1 VDREIAAQKE
11 DKADHAPTPA
21 AKKAAAPPVHKTG
34 FAAVVLPQPAVP
46 VKAASTSLKPL
57 MMLKPSTS
65 SVMEEDFHQPTIRQL
80 SSVHMIT
87 HEGDIIAEKLKQA
100 GRLKLLAAE
109 QESQVLVQA
118 IKLEEAKQV
127 AQRDLVRQQSLLNDE
142 KDGIRL

>member
-11 DKADHAPTPA
+11 DKTDHAPTPA
-21 AKKAAAPPVHKTG
+21 KKVAAPPKTS

-46 VKAASTSLKPL
+46 IKAASTSLKPL
-57 MMLKPSTS
+57 MLKPSTS
-65 SVMEEDFHQPTIRQL
+65 SVLEEDFHQPTIRQL

-87 HEGDIIAEKLKQA
+87 HEGDVIAEKLKQA

-109 QESQVLVQA
+109 QESQMLVQA

>member
-1 VDREIAAQKE
+1 MDREIAAQKE
-11 DKADHAPTPA
+11 DKTDHAPTPA
-21 AKKAAAPPVHKTG
+21 KKVAALPKTS

-46 VKAASTSLKPL
+46 IKAASTSLKPL
-57 MMLKPSTS
+57 MLKPSTS
-65 SVMEEDFHQPTIRQL
+65 SVLEEDFHQPTIRQL

-109 QESQVLVQA
+109 QESQMLVQA

>member
-1 VDREIAAQKE
+1 MDREIAAQKE
-11 DKADHAPTPA
+11 DKTDHAPTP
-21 AKKAAAPPVHKTG
+21 AKKAAAPPKTG

-46 VKAASTSLKPL
+46 IKAASTSLKPL
-57 MMLKPSTS
+57 MLKPSTS
-65 SVMEEDFHQPTIRQL
+65 SVLEEDFHQPTIRQL

-87 HEGDIIAEKLKQA
+87 HEGDVIAEKLKQA

-109 QESQVLVQA
+109 QESQMLVQA

>member
-11 DKADHAPTPA
+11 DKTDHAPTPA
-21 AKKAAAPPVHKTG
+21 KKVAALPKTS

-46 VKAASTSLKPL
+46 IKAASTSLKPL
-57 MMLKPSTS
+57 MLKPSTS
-65 SVMEEDFHQPTIRQL
+65 SVLEEDFHQPTIRQL

-109 QESQVLVQA
+109 QESQMLVQA

>member
-1 VDREIAAQKE
+1 MDREIAAQKE
-11 DKADHAPTPA
+11 DKTDHAPTPA
-21 AKKAAAPPVHKTG
+21 KKVAAPPKTS
-34 FAAVVLPQPAVP
+34 FASVVLPQPAVP
-46 VKAASTSLKPL
+46 IKAASTSLKPL
-57 MMLKPSTS
+57 MLKPSTS
-65 SVMEEDFHQPTIRQL
+65 SVLEEDFHQPTIRQL

-87 HEGDIIAEKLKQA
+87 HEGDVIAEKLKQA

-109 QESQVLVQA
+109 QESQMLVQA

>member
-1 VDREIAAQKE
+1 MDREIAAQKE
-11 DKADHAPTPA
+11 DKTDHAPTPA
-21 AKKAAAPPVHKTG
+21 KKTAAPPVNKTG

-46 VKAASTSLKPL
+46 IKAASASLKPL
-57 MMLKPSTS
+57 MLKPSTS

-87 HEGDIIAEKLKQA
+87 HEGDVIAEKLKQA

-109 QESQVLVQA
+109 QESQMLVQA

-127 AQRDLVRQQSLLNDE
+127 AQRDLVRQQSLLNDK